1 MKLQKSFQI
10 DDEKEIIDY
19 FSDVEKLRYL
29 YYNGNY
35 NEMRNHINDITKKY
49 PKETSVW
56 YSVNTKKPCTVK
68 EEFSLPEWEWMKK
81 GDGSILDEKE
91 ITEANI
97 QELIDQVGIRNGFK
111 QEAQFKSASVHF
123 ALERYCEVVL
133 DTGDIRYK
141 K

>member
-1 MKLQKSFQI
+1 MDFLRIIKEI

-29 YYNGNY
+29 YYNGNH

-68 EEFSLPEWEWMKK
+68 EEFTNA
-81 GDGSILDEKE
+81 EKFLYA
-91 ITEANI
+91 IGVK
-97 QELIDQVGIRNGFK
+97 LIMEKMNLK
-111 QEAQFKSASVHF
+111 
-123 ALERYCEVVL
+123 
-133 DTGDIRYK
+133 
-141 K
+141 